1 MYIAWLGSGWQKLEL
16 ASNTLNLYIQKIC
29 FVPLQVLYV
38 LVFLIFLIVLHT
50 VLVVQNAAPELFQR
64 SI

>member
-29 FVPLQVLYV
+29 FVPL
-38 LVFLIFLIVLHT
+38 
-50 VLVVQNAAPELFQR
+50 
-64 SI
+64 